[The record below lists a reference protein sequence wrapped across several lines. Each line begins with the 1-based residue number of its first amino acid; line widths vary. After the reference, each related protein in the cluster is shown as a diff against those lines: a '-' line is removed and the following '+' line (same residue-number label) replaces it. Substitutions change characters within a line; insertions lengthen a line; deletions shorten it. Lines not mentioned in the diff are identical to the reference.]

1 MITYKMTTRPRGS
14 RCAAGGCGCFIST
27 ETFLRN
33 VAGSMSL
40 CTIRALGT
48 NWGNL
53 PVTRSSKRAPT
64 AQMTSAW
71 VTARFA
77 AMVKIQMVSP
87 VFRRYVPC
95 LGLFIGYSFGISR
108 NKASTI
114 SYGTAFGK
122 VYFVSQLDIIYRNY
136 LTIFSVHKKIVS
148 IVLNSCM

>member
-1 MITYKMTTRPRGS
+1 MWLLYLYSDVLTQCRRIDVDMHDSRVGSKLGQFTRNAVIKTGS
-14 RCAAGGCGCFIST
+14 NS
-27 ETFLRN
+27 
-33 VAGSMSL
+33 
-40 CTIRALGT
+40 
-48 NWGNL
+48 
-53 PVTRSSKRAPT
+53 
-64 AQMTSAW
+64 QMTSAG

-77 AMVKIQMVSP
+77 AMVKILTFSP
-87 VFRRYVPC
+87 VFRRCVPC
-95 LGLFIGYSFGISR
+95 LGLFIGYSFGFST